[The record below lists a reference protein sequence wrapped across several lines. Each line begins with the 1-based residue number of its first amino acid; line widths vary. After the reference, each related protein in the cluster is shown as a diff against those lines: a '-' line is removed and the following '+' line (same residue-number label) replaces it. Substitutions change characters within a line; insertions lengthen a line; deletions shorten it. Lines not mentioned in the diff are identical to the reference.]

1 MLEKDLE
8 TSEIINQVK
17 ELNKVIKEKE
27 VDKSQKEG
35 KLGALFDRL
44 KSETGKETQRDA
56 RILLKR
62 KESKLNQNIARL
74 RELYD
79 KLREREEWK
88 ITMK

>member
-1 MLEKDLE
+1 MSENNLE

-44 KSETGKETQRDA
+44 KSETGKETEKDA
-56 RILLKR
+56 RILLR
-62 KESKLNQNIARL
+62 KKERKLDENIARL

-79 KLREREEWK
+79 NLRERKEWR